1 MSQDEELTKER
12 LIAIWLDER
21 IPTLPL
27 EECKYAMISDVHL
40 GNGGGADNFRDN
52 EAGLVAALEY
62 YSAGGFSIMLLGDIE
77 EFWQFD
83 PYEIEGRYRDTVY
96 RVLRSFGDDRIH
108 RIFGNH
114 DDRWCSPLDPI
125 KNQPY
130 RLGIATEAIKL
141 TWDNHPRILLL
152 HGHQG
157 NIESD
162 RYSALSRIPV
172 RIYRYIEGPINS
184 IKKFLGTYRQLSTM
198 SKIRK
203 DYERIMYTW
212 AKDNN
217 VILICGHSHR
227 AIFASLSFAER
238 LQKRNKR
245 LEHKLKRKNEKASL
259 DILEDIKDKMKV
271 IKKDLQREKRRNMII
286 ESVEKSGDV
295 LPRYFNTG
303 CALYSEGLTAIEIV
317 DNEIRLVKWDRD
329 PEAAEPRKV
338 YNHTKL
344 EAVLKDVISS

>member
-1 MSQDEELTKER
+1 MAQDEELTKKR
-12 LIAIWLDER
+12 LKAIWLDKR

-27 EECKYAMISDVHL
+27 EECKYAMISDVHM
-40 GNGGGADNFRDN
+40 GNGRGADNFRDN
-52 EAGLVAALEY
+52 EAGLVAALEH
-62 YSAGGFSIMLLGDIE
+62 YSAEGFTLMLLGDIE

-83 PYEIEGRYRDTVY
+83 PHEIEKCYGDTVY
-96 RVLRSFGDDRIH
+96 RALKSFGDDRIH

-114 DDRWCSPLDPI
+114 DDKWCSPLDPI
-125 KNQPY
+125 KNQPF
-130 RLGIATEAIKL
+130 RLGTATEAIKL
-141 TWDNHPRILLL
+141 TWENNPRKLLL
-152 HGHQG
+152 HGNQG

-172 RIYRYIEGPINS
+172 RLYRYIEGPINS
-184 IKKFLGTYRQLSTM
+184 IKKFLGTYRQPSTM

-212 AKDNN
+212 AKDND

-238 LQKRNKR
+238 LQKRNKH
-245 LEHKLKRKNEKASL
+245 LELKLKRKQEKASL
-259 DILEDIKDKMKV
+259 DILKDIKTKMKE

-286 ESVEKSGDV
+286 ESVEKSGDA

-303 CALYSEGLTAIEIV
+303 CALYSEGLTAIEIT

-329 PEAAEPRKV
+329 PEAAEHRKV

-344 EAVLKDVISS
+344 EDVLKDMISS